1 MLTYVL
7 EALAVDLG
15 VKVDGVLASDNVR
28 EGGALLLL
36 TAGGLGSASHY
47 DRLREREVGGKR
59 SAFNCSRKRIGTA
72 LFEATSSSDRALS
85 SPARPLRGS
94 ACSAAAPRLC

>member
-1 MLTYVL
+1 MRIREEVGLTYVL

-36 TAGGLGSASHY
+36 TTGGLGSAGHY
-47 DRLREREVGGKR
+47 DRLNDGVGGR
-59 SAFNCSRKRIGTA
+59 
-72 LFEATSSSDRALS
+72 
-85 SPARPLRGS
+85 
-94 ACSAAAPRLC
+94 